1 MEFSP
6 GCAKSAMEII
16 IDGYNLIGRDQGLS
30 GALEHKRNW
39 LLQQLSRF
47 REKKDFEVTIVFDGW
62 RSGSRY
68 EVEEKK
74 AGVRIV
80 FSRLG
85 EKADSV
91 IIRIARAKGSGCV
104 VVTSDRE
111 IRNAVEKFGAIS
123 LRSGEFAEILASID
137 VPRYGAEEY
146 DPEPDSRKTG
156 NPRRL
161 SKADRRRF
169 EILRKLRS

>member
-1 MEFSP
+1 
-6 GCAKSAMEII
+6 MEII
-16 IDGYNLIGRDQGLS
+16 VDGYNLIGRDGGLR

-39 LLQQLSRF
+39 LMQQLAIF
-47 REKKDFEVTIVFDGW
+47 REQKNFEITVVFDGW
-62 RSGSRY
+62 QHGLRD
-68 EVEEKK
+68 EAEEKRG
-74 AGVRIV
+74 GVKVI

-91 IIRIARAKGSGCV
+91 IIRLSRARGSGCV

-111 IRNAVEKFGAIS
+111 IRNVVEKFGVAAVT
-123 LRSGEFAEILASID
+123 SGEFAEILRDADGGYEHSE
-137 VPRYGAEEY
+137 YGGAQR
-146 DPEPDSRKTG
+146 DTSRKG

-161 SKADRRRF
+161 SKADKKRS

>member
-1 MEFSP
+1 ME
-6 GCAKSAMEII
+6 MI
-16 IDGYNLIGRDQGLS
+16 IDGYNFIGRDQGLT
-30 GALEHKRNW
+30 GPLEHKRKW
-39 LLQQLSRF
+39 LLQQLSIF
-47 REKKDFEVTIVFDGW
+47 REKKNFEVTVVFDGW
-62 RSGSRY
+62 QSGSRY

-74 AGVRIV
+74 AGVKVV

-85 EKADSV
+85 EKADGV

-111 IRNAVEKFGAIS
+111 IRSAVEKFGAVS
-123 LRSGEFAEILASID
+123 LRSDEFAEILRSID
-137 VPRYGAEEY
+137 IPYDPEEY
-146 DPEPDSRKTG
+146 DPEPDLRKKG

-161 SKADRRRF
+161 SKADRRRS

>member
-1 MEFSP
+1 
-6 GCAKSAMEII
+6 MEII
-16 IDGYNLIGRDQGLS
+16 IDGYNLIGRNGGLR

-39 LLQQLSRF
+39 LIQQLASF
-47 REKKDFEVTIVFDGW
+47 REKKNFEITVVFDGW
-62 RSGSRY
+62 QSGSRY
-68 EVEEKK
+68 EVEEKRG
-74 AGVRIV
+74 GVKII

-91 IIRIARAKGSGCV
+91 IIRLARAQGSGCV

-111 IRNAVEKFGAIS
+111 IRSVVEKFEAAAVT
-123 LRSGEFAEILASID
+123 SGEFAEVLRDAESPYD
-137 VPRYGAEEY
+137 RSEYGRTQRET
-146 DPEPDSRKTG
+146 SKKG

-161 SKADRRRF
+161 SRADKKRS

>member
-1 MEFSP
+1 
-6 GCAKSAMEII
+6 MEII
-16 IDGYNLIGRDQGLS
+16 IDGYNFIGRDQGLS
-30 GALEHKRNW
+30 GPLEHKRKW
-39 LLQQLSRF
+39 FLQQLSIF
-47 REKKDFEVTIVFDGW
+47 REKKNFEVTVVFDGW
-62 RSGSRY
+62 QSGSRY

-74 AGVRIV
+74 AGVRVV

-85 EKADSV
+85 EKADGV

-111 IRNAVEKFGAIS
+111 IRSAVEKFGAVS
-123 LRSGEFAEILASID
+123 LRSDEFAEILRSID
-137 VPRYGAEEY
+137 VPYDPEEY
-146 DPEPDSRKTG
+146 DPEPDLRKKG

-161 SKADRRRF
+161 SKVDRRRS

>member
-1 MEFSP
+1 
-6 GCAKSAMEII
+6 MEII
-16 IDGYNLIGRDQGLS
+16 IDGYNFIGWDSGLR

-39 LLQQLSRF
+39 LVQQLAIF
-47 REKKDFEVTIVFDGW
+47 REKKNFEITVVFDGW
-62 RSGSRY
+62 QAGLRH
-68 EVEEKK
+68 EVEEKR
-74 AGVRIV
+74 AGVKVV

-91 IIRIARAKGSGCV
+91 IVRLARARGSGCV

-111 IRNAVEKFGAIS
+111 IRNVVEKFGAACVT
-123 LRSGEFAEILASID
+123 SGEFAEVLCSSD
-137 VPRYGAEEY
+137 RPY
-146 DPEPDSRKTG
+146 DNSEFTEPQRDSLKKG

-161 SKADRRRF
+161 SKADKKRS

>member
-1 MEFSP
+1 
-6 GCAKSAMEII
+6 MEII

-30 GALEHKRNW
+30 GPLEHKRNW
-39 LLQQLSRF
+39 LLQQLSIF
-47 REKKDFEVTIVFDGW
+47 REKKNFEVTVVFDGW
-62 RSGSRY
+62 QSGSRY

-74 AGVRIV
+74 AGVKVV

-85 EKADSV
+85 EKADGV

-111 IRNAVEKFGAIS
+111 IRSAVEKFGAVS
-123 LRSGEFAEILASID
+123 LRSGEFAEILRGID
-137 VPRYGAEEY
+137 VPYDPEVD
-146 DPEPDSRKTG
+146 DPEPDLRKKG

-161 SKADRRRF
+161 SKADRRRS

>member
-1 MEFSP
+1 ME
-6 GCAKSAMEII
+6 MI
-16 IDGYNLIGRDQGLS
+16 IDGYNFIGRDQGLT
-30 GALEHKRNW
+30 GPLEHKRNW
-39 LLQQLSRF
+39 LLQQLSMF
-47 REKKDFEVTIVFDGW
+47 REKKNFEVTVVFDGW
-62 RSGSRY
+62 QSGSRY

-74 AGVRIV
+74 AGVKVV

-85 EKADSV
+85 EKADGV

-111 IRNAVEKFGAIS
+111 IRSAVEKFGAVA
-123 LRSGEFAEILASID
+123 LRSDEFAEILRNID
-137 VPRYGAEEY
+137 IPYDPEEY
-146 DPEPDSRKTG
+146 DPEPEVRKKG

-161 SKADRRRF
+161 SKADRRRS

>member
-1 MEFSP
+1 
-6 GCAKSAMEII
+6 MEII
-16 IDGYNLIGRDQGLS
+16 IDGYNFIGRDQGLS
-30 GALEHKRNW
+30 GPLEHKRKW
-39 LLQQLSRF
+39 LVQQLSLF
-47 REKKDFEVTIVFDGW
+47 REKKNFEVTVVFDGW
-62 RSGSRY
+62 QSGLRY

-85 EKADSV
+85 EKADAV
-91 IIRIARAKGSGCV
+91 IIRIARAKGSGCI

-111 IRNAVEKFGAIS
+111 IRSAVEKFGAVS
-123 LRSGEFAEILASID
+123 LRAGEFAEILGSID
-137 VPRYGAEEY
+137 VLPY
-146 DPEPDSRKTG
+146 DPEEYNPEPGLRKKG

-161 SKADRRRF
+161 SKADRRRS

>member
-1 MEFSP
+1 
-6 GCAKSAMEII
+6 MEII
-16 IDGYNLIGRDQGLS
+16 IDGYNLIGRDEGLR

-39 LLQQLSRF
+39 LIQQLASF
-47 REKKDFEVTIVFDGW
+47 RKKKGFEITVVFDGW
-62 RSGSRY
+62 QSGLRY
-68 EVEEKK
+68 EVEEKRG
-74 AGVRIV
+74 GVRVV

-91 IIRIARAKGSGCV
+91 IIRLARAQGSGCV

-111 IRNAVEKFGAIS
+111 IRNVVEKFEAAAVT
-123 LRSGEFAEILASID
+123 SGEFAEVLRDAYNPYDHSE
-137 VPRYGAEEY
+137 YGGTQRET
-146 DPEPDSRKTG
+146 SKKG

-161 SKADRRRF
+161 SRADKRRS

>member
-1 MEFSP
+1 
-6 GCAKSAMEII
+6 MEII
-16 IDGYNLIGRDQGLS
+16 VDGYNLIGRDGGLH

-39 LLQQLSRF
+39 LIQQLAIF
-47 REKKDFEVTIVFDGW
+47 REQKNFDITVVFDGW
-62 RSGSRY
+62 QSGIRY
-68 EVEEKK
+68 EVEEKRG
-74 AGVRIV
+74 GVKVI

-91 IIRIARAKGSGCV
+91 IIRLARAQGSGCV

-111 IRNAVEKFGAIS
+111 IRNVVEKFGAAAVA
-123 LRSGEFAEILASID
+123 SGEFAEVLRDADRPYDHS
-137 VPRYGAEEY
+137 EY
-146 DPEPDSRKTG
+146 TGTQRETSKKG

-161 SKADRRRF
+161 SRAEKKRS

>member
-1 MEFSP
+1 
-6 GCAKSAMEII
+6 MEII

-30 GALEHKRNW
+30 GPLEHKRNW

-47 REKKDFEVTIVFDGW
+47 REQKNFEVTVVFDGW
-62 RSGSRY
+62 QSGSRY
-68 EVEEKK
+68 EVEEKR
-74 AGVRIV
+74 AGVRVV

-85 EKADSV
+85 EKADGV

-111 IRNAVEKFGAIS
+111 IRSAVEKFGAVS
-123 LRSGEFAEILASID
+123 LRSGEFAEILRRID
-137 VPRYGAEEY
+137 APPCDIEEY
-146 DPEPDSRKTG
+146 DSEPDSRKKG

-161 SKADRRRF
+161 SKADKRRI
-169 EILRKLRS
+169 EILRKLKS

>member
-1 MEFSP
+1 VTRYIE
-6 GCAKSAMEII
+6 KAMEII
-16 IDGYNLIGRDQGLS
+16 IDGYNLIGRDGGLR

-39 LLQQLSRF
+39 LIQQLANF
-47 REKKDFEVTIVFDGW
+47 REKKDFEITVVFDGW
-62 RSGSRY
+62 QSGLRY
-68 EVEEKK
+68 EAEEKR
-74 AGVRIV
+74 AGVRVV

-91 IIRIARAKGSGCV
+91 IIRLARAQGNGCV

-111 IRNAVEKFGAIS
+111 IRNAVEKFEAVAVT
-123 LRSGEFAEILASID
+123 SGEFAEVLRD
-137 VPRYGAEEY
+137 VDNPYDHSEYGGTQRETW
-146 DPEPDSRKTG
+146 KKG

-161 SKADRRRF
+161 SRAEKRRS